1 MGVDVKEFKK
11 SVREKI
17 WKLLEE
23 KGVARFPKPV
33 YGRIPNFIGAE
44 EAANKLF
51 KLSMWRK
58 AELVKVNPD
67 SPQKPVRFRA
77 LVEGKL
83 LLMPTPRIREGFL
96 ILNPRDI
103 PYSRFSQASTIR
115 GAFIYGRKLGLK
127 DLMSIK
133 DVDLIVIG
141 SVAVDVYGTR
151 IGKGGGYA
159 ELEYAI
165 LREIGKVTEDTPI
178 VTTVHDLQVLSNE
191 LPREK
196 HDVPVDII
204 ITPTRI
210 IRTIK
215 PRPKPQGIYWDLLG
229 EDKLESIPVLK
240 ELLRL
245 KQLRR

>member
-1 MGVDVKEFKK
+1 
-11 SVREKI
+11 
-17 WKLLEE
+17 
-23 KGVARFPKPV
+23 
-33 YGRIPNFIGAE
+33 
-44 EAANKLF
+44 
-51 KLSMWRK
+51 
-58 AELVKVNPD
+58 
-67 SPQKPVRFRA
+67 
-77 LVEGKL
+77 
-83 LLMPTPRIREGFL
+83 
-96 ILNPRDI
+96 
-103 PYSRFSQASTIR
+103 
-115 GAFIYGRKLGLK
+115 
-127 DLMSIK
+127 MSIK

-178 VTTVHDLQVLSNE
+178 VTTVHDLQVLNNE

-204 ITPTRI
+204 VTPTRI

-229 EDKLESIPVLK
+229 EDKLESIPILK